1 MKTFSYHSP
10 KDVKEASKLA
20 SSSSMFLAG
29 GMTSIPS
36 MKLGMATYK
45 DVIDLKKI
53 KKLSGIK
60 VSSKTV
66 TIGATTKHA
75 EVASSK
81 DVQKAIPALAKLAGN
96 IGDAQVR
103 NRGTIGGSISNNDPS
118 ACYPSA
124 CMALNAVIHTNER
137 KIEANKFFK
146 GMFETA
152 LKKGEIVEAVE
163 FQIPEKADYQKHPNP
178 ASRYAIVGVFVAKHK
193 DEVNVAVT
201 GAKSCVYTDKDL
213 DDLLSIVLKYV
224 EDPDDAEKEIERF
237 DTGGF
242 DAMSD
247 YVTANLLRDKDYN
260 DWYNKLHSIKEEEM
274 DDEDMDKAATSAAK
288 QGASISK
295 IASKLGETTS
305 EMKSLVNK
313 YKKAQEPE
321 KSELMARLKELTKIK
336 KELES
341 LL

>member
-66 TIGATTKHA
+66 IIGATTKHA
-75 EVASSK
+75 EVAASK

-193 DEVNVAVT
+193 NEVNVAVT
-201 GAKSCVYTDKDL
+201 GAKSCVYIDKDL
-213 DDLLSIVLKYV
+213 SKKLSSDFSSSAIEGIELDDS
-224 EDPDDAEKEIERF
+224 EMNSDMHASAEYR
-237 DTGGF
+237 
-242 DAMSD
+242 
-247 YVTANLLRDKDYN
+247 ANLV
-260 DWYNKLHSIKEEEM
+260 
-274 DDEDMDKAATSAAK
+274 
-288 QGASISK
+288 
-295 IASKLGETTS
+295 
-305 EMKSLVNK
+305 SL
-313 YKKAQEPE
+313 YAKKAVE
-321 KSELMARLKELTKIK
+321 AC
-336 KELES
+336 
-341 LL
+341 

>member
-60 VSSKTV
+60 VSSKAV

-75 EVASSK
+75 EVAASK

-103 NRGTIGGSISNNDPS
+103 NRGTVGGSISNNDPS

-137 KIEANKFFK
+137 KIDANKFFK

-193 DEVNVAVT
+193 DQVNVAVT
-201 GAKSCVYTDKDL
+201 GAKSCVYIDKDL
-213 DDLLSIVLKYV
+213 SKKLSSDFSSSAIEGIELDDS
-224 EDPDDAEKEIERF
+224 EMNSDMHASAEYR
-237 DTGGF
+237 
-242 DAMSD
+242 
-247 YVTANLLRDKDYN
+247 ANLV
-260 DWYNKLHSIKEEEM
+260 
-274 DDEDMDKAATSAAK
+274 
-288 QGASISK
+288 
-295 IASKLGETTS
+295 
-305 EMKSLVNK
+305 SL
-313 YKKAQEPE
+313 YAKKAVE
-321 KSELMARLKELTKIK
+321 AC
-336 KELES
+336 
-341 LL
+341 